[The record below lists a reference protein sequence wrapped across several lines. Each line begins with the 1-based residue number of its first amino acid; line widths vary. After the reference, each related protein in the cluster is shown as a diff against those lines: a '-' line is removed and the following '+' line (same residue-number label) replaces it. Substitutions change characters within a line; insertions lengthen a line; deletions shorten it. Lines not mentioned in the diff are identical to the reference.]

1 MEVSMRW
8 MKRADMDAVKAI
20 HLMAGDGRHPRFIE
34 EEVNKSNLIC
44 LVAEAAGRIVAFMF
58 YEMRPTMIKMTYVA
72 VDPTFRRKG
81 VGKALI
87 ARLISKLNDKRSRLV
102 LFVSE
107 YNLELQLFLK
117 GVGFKAVQVRRTDEG
132 NSEYKFQYELNS
144 VVVV

>member
-1 MEVSMRW
+1 
-8 MKRADMDAVKAI
+8 
-20 HLMAGDGRHPRFIE
+20 
-34 EEVNKSNLIC
+34 
-44 LVAEAAGRIVAFMF
+44 
-58 YEMRPTMIKMTYVA
+58 MTYVA